1 MEPGE
6 LKVYING
13 TLEGKFQLKGDFT
26 LNNRHMFMIVHK
38 YIDLARA
45 KSEAPINKFII

>member
-1 MEPGE
+1 MF
-6 LKVYING
+6 LKVFLNFFLKIKCCIDYQ
-13 TLEGKFQLKGDFT
+13 QLKSVCD
-26 LNNRHMFMIVHK
+26 NNILIK